1 MSAMAASPYR
11 GRWRRWAARAE
22 RYRVTYG
29 RWLPFP
35 PCEPCWER
43 RPVRAA
49 PVRAVLMGGP
59 YVGEEDEGGLVRA
72 YVTAYLGEGR
82 TA

>member
-1 MSAMAASPYR
+1 MSAAALSPYR

-22 RYRVTYG
+22 RYRATYG

-35 PCEPCWER
+35 PREPCWER
-43 RPVRAA
+43 RSMRAA
-49 PVRAVLMGGP
+49 PVRSVFMDGP
-59 YVGEEDEGGLVRA
+59 HVDEGDEGGLVRA